1 LTPSSSHSL
10 PESKGLHN
18 MDITITINTDNA
30 AFSDNTGMEVS
41 RILEN
46 LAHKMEEFEF
56 IDGDYIPLRDVNG
69 NRVDELKVMSES

>member
-1 LTPSSSHSL
+1 
-10 PESKGLHN
+10 